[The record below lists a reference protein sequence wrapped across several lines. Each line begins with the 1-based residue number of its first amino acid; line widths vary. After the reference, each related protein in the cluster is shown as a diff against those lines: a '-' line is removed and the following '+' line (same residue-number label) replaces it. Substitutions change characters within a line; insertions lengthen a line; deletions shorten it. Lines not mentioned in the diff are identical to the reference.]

1 VGDASGDSKKT
12 EAAARSGAPA
22 STAGSPQPPR
32 LGMTAKVIVGAVLAL
47 SIFSVGVGVGD
58 GRIRLSGMATEN
70 KALPANLDY
79 STVNQVYDVLRH
91 EYDGQLNS
99 GQLLDGLKE
108 GLAEATGDPYT
119 EYFTPAKAKAFN
131 DQLNGTGFS
140 GIGAELGQDKDKNLI
155 VVAPIDGTPAAAA
168 GIKAQDIIAEIDGKP
183 TTGLSIDD
191 AVSKIRGKK
200 GTKVKLELIRDKSQ
214 TIDLEI
220 TRDDITV
227 PSVSTKM
234 LDNNVGYM
242 RISTF
247 GENTG
252 DLAASKAQEL
262 KDQGAQRIVLD
273 LRGNPGG
280 AVDSAVKVASL
291 WLPKGKLIM
300 QEKRGSDVLETHTA
314 NGNNPLQG
322 LPTVVLIDAGSASAS
337 EIVSGALHDNNAAK
351 LFGEKSYGKGVVQAV
366 EPLPDG
372 GQLKVTI
379 ARWYRPNGQNI
390 DKKGIDPDKT
400 VKISDEDAAA
410 GTDTQLQ
417 AAQAEL
423 AQ

>member
-1 VGDASGDSKKT
+1 MRDTNHTNGDANGVADDDKKRQANGNPPKLSGTTKLVLG
-12 EAAARSGAPA
+12 AA
-22 STAGSPQPPR
+22 
-32 LGMTAKVIVGAVLAL
+32 VGL
-47 SIFSVGVGVGD
+47 SIFCIGVGVGD
-58 GRIRLSGMATEN
+58 GRLHVGPQGHSEN
-70 KALPANLDY
+70 ASLPASLNY
-79 STVNQVYDVLRH
+79 SSVNQVYDVLRQ
-91 EYDGQLNS
+91 EYDGQLNE

-108 GLAEATGDPYT
+108 GLAESTGDPYT

-140 GIGAELGQDKDKNLI
+140 GIGAELGQDADKNLI
-155 VVAPIDGTPAAAA
+155 VVAPIAGTPAASA
-168 GIKAQDIIAEIDGKP
+168 GVKPQDIIAEIDGKS
-183 TTGLSIDD
+183 TTGMSVDD

-200 GTKVKLELIRDKSQ
+200 GTKVKLELIRDKAQ

-220 TRDDITV
+220 TRDDITI
-227 PSVSTKM
+227 PSVNTKM

-242 RISTF
+242 QITTF
-247 GENTG
+247 GDNTG
-252 DLAASKAQEL
+252 DLALSKAKEL
-262 KDQGAQRIVLD
+262 KDQGAKSIVLD

-280 AVDSAVKVASL
+280 AVTSAVKVASF

-300 QEKRGSDVLETHTA
+300 QEKRGNDVLDTHTA
-314 NGNNPLQG
+314 NGDNPLLG
-322 LPTVVLIDAGSASAS
+322 LPTVVLIDQGSASAS

-372 GQLKVTI
+372 GQLKVTV

-390 DKKGIDPDKT
+390 DKKGIDPDQKVT
-400 VKISDEDAAA
+400 ISNDDAAA
-410 GTDTQLQ
+410 GKDTQLE

-423 AQ
+423 TK